1 MRSNLLEVSIVSVWN
16 GFKRLDFRFE
26 DHEAIL
32 VVPDVPDLYAVLFS
46 EPVVA
51 AGLR

>member
-1 MRSNLLEVSIVSVWN
+1 MEKWMNYECDKFI
-16 GFKRLDFRFE
+16 FE